1 MGSQESKRQSR
12 RKRRKAPSP
21 ANKKPSQPA
30 PVAEPPPAEQ
40 ASSFPLVGIG
50 ASAGGLE
57 AIEQF
62 LRHVPE
68 KSGMAFVIV
77 QHLDP
82 THKGMLVELL
92 QRGTAMPVVQAKDR
106 LKVEPDHVYVIP
118 PNKDMSLLHGQLH
131 LLPPASPR
139 GLNLPID
146 FFFRSLAED
155 KQERSIGVIL
165 SGMGS
170 DGTLGIR
177 AIKEKGGAA
186 FVQSLSS
193 AKFDGMPRSVVDA
206 GLADVIA
213 PVEELPGKITAYLQH
228 LPFISRPDLVIE
240 DKALSALEKIFILL
254 RSQTGND
261 FSLYKKSTIY
271 RRIER
276 RMGLHQ
282 IDTIGHYVRF
292 LRENPKEI
300 ELLFKELLI
309 GVTSFFRDPAAWEY
323 LAKEVMPALLALRS
337 AGGVLRAWV
346 PACSTG
352 EEAYSLAM
360 VFSEAM
366 EPFKP
371 VRNISLQIFA
381 TDLDREAIE
390 KARLGAYPDN
400 IAADVSP
407 ERLRRFFIKED
418 TGYRVSKEIREMVVF
433 APQNIISDPPFTK
446 LDVLSCR
453 NLLIYLSPDL
463 QKQLIPLFHYIL
475 NPGGVL
481 FLGSAETI
489 GSFSGLFTPLDPKTR
504 IFRRQEQA
512 AGAFPVELPARPGR
526 LPSST
531 HGLAESEQGPHQKP
545 SPPNLQALADRLLV
559 QRFSPVAVLC
569 NSKGDVLY
577 ISGRTGKYLEPAA
590 GKANLNIFA
599 MAREDLRF
607 ELSRAFARALEIAL
621 QEQASEVRQVVES
634 LPSLVWGGRPDG
646 GCDYLSRQWIEYT
659 GIPDSRQ
666 LQYGWLEQLHP
677 EDQERVRKEWVAA
690 VKAGHPL
697 ESEFRIRSKAGQYRW
712 FKSRAVPI
720 RDSHGGIL
728 KWYGTSTDIDDVK
741 RALETREQGL
751 EQLAAI
757 LEHSREGFFSLD
769 VDLRVTFFNG
779 AAEHVLGRDRRDVV
793 GKNLFDVFLELRA
806 TALDRKLGQAV
817 REKAPLTAEAR
828 LDGAPRDGW
837 YRVRAYP
844 QSVPEGLSVFVE
856 RNAEG
861 PEP

>member
-193 AKFDGMPRSVVDA
+193 AKFDGMPRSVADA

-489 GSFSGLFTPLDPKTR
+489 GSFSNDMKNLLNSTAIATLFLDGDLHVRRFTTPTTR
-504 IFRRQEQA
+504 IIKLISSDT
-512 AGAFPVELPARPGR
+512 GRPITDIASD
-526 LPSST
+526 LDYP
-531 HGLAESEQGPHQKP
+531 
-545 SPPNLQALADRLLV
+545 ALAD
-559 QRFSPVAVLC
+559 
-569 NSKGDVLY
+569 D
-577 ISGRTGKYLEPAA
+577 
-590 GKANLNIFA
+590 
-599 MAREDLRF
+599 AREVLRTLVF
-607 ELSRAFARALEIAL
+607 QAKRVATRDGRWFTVRIMPYRTLQNVIDGVVITFTDANDSRALEVAL
-621 QEQASEVRQVVES
+621 QEQASEMRQVAES